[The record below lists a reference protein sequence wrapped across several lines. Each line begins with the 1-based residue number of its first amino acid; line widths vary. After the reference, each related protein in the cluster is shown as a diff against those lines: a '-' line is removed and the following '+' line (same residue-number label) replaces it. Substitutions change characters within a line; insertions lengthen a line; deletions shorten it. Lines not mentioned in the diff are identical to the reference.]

1 MTLAA
6 ENGLRARQG
15 EFVSFFGLMAQG
27 HVRQAWATLSRRPDT
42 EHEQSLIRAA
52 IITIVFVYFY
62 VGFSQDGVFN
72 PVETQLLF
80 LCISYWMLSVA
91 LFAAIL
97 ANPEVS
103 HERRIIGIFGDLL
116 LSCYAIAHLEAGGGL
131 LYVILLW
138 VIFGNGFRYGR
149 KYLFL
154 SAGISAVGF
163 PLSIWRNEYWSDKLV
178 LAAGMLI
185 GIIVLPLYV
194 SSLLKKLTGA
204 ISRAEE
210 ANRAKNRF
218 LANMSH
224 EMRTPLNG
232 IMGTVELL
240 QDTRL
245 TEEQREYVG
254 TIDTTSRSLFHLMQD
269 VLDLSKIEAGK
280 TTLKTADFD
289 LHELVKNT
297 VGMLQPQAQS
307 KRLRLFILYPPE
319 IPFRFQGDPLLLRQV
334 FANLLGNAVK
344 FTDKGEVRLS
354 VSVASTTR
362 TGMTLRFEVMDTGI
376 GIRAEAQPR
385 IFDRFA
391 QADESITRRYGGTG
405 LGTTISKEIV
415 EMMGGEIGFS
425 SLPGAGSTFWFTVPL
440 IASPTVEESA
450 AGTESIGAMRVLL
463 VCPDADGFAEFQAS
477 LAMWR
482 IYPDTVTGSAQ
493 AIARIV
499 TASKGGRPY
508 EVAIVSG
515 RDLGMD
521 PLEFARAVVS
531 DRATRHV
538 RLILASEDR
547 GGTEAALRSGYS
559 AVLPSPFD
567 RTLLFNAIHFSRT
580 DGGEDPP
587 GVSRL
592 SERYLRKC
600 GGARTL
606 KILVAEDNP
615 VNQMVIARILER
627 AGHSVTLADDGEKAL
642 DAVKSQNFDIALL
655 DLHMPVMG
663 GVEAAKIIRY
673 LRTTPRLPIV
683 ALTADATAE
692 ARAECKDA
700 GMDAVLTKPVD
711 TRELFAILATLVPG
725 GNEEVSPVGE
735 TAHPVPAEEIGNPCV
750 DPEALR
756 TLEALGS
763 SSDFLVRLIWTFLRG
778 GKEKIKA
785 MEKAV
790 GSGDVGEIR
799 DLAHALKGNAGQ
811 LGAFGLVRACER
823 FSGISPQELEQLG
836 SSYLAEVSEEFARVR
851 TAMDQYLGK
860 IQSAVS

>member
-1 MTLAA
+1 MLV
-6 ENGLRARQG
+6 QG
-15 EFVSFFGLMAQG
+15 QF
-27 HVRQAWATLSRRPDT
+27 RQAWEMLSRRPDS
-42 EHEQSLIRAA
+42 EHEQALIRTV
-52 IITIVFVYFY
+52 ITAIVFGYLY
-62 VGFSQDGVFN
+62 VGFAQDGIFT
-72 PVETQLLF
+72 PIEIQLLV
-80 LCISYWMLSVA
+80 LCGSYWLLSLA
-91 LFAAIL
+91 LFGAIL
-97 ANPEVS
+97 ANPRIS
-103 HERRIIGIFGDLL
+103 HERRLIGVFGDLG
-116 LSCYAIAHLEAGGGL
+116 LSCYAIAHLEGGGGL
-131 LYVILLW
+131 LYIILLW

-149 KYLFL
+149 RYLFV
-154 SAGISAVGF
+154 SAGVGTVGF
-163 PLSIWRNEYWSDKLV
+163 SLSIWRNGYWSDKLV
-178 LAAGMLI
+178 LAAGMFVGL
-185 GIIVLPLYV
+185 IVLPLYI
-194 SSLLKKLTGA
+194 SSLLKKLTRA

-245 TEEQREYVG
+245 SEEQREYVA
-254 TIDTTSRSLFHLMQD
+254 TIDTTSRTLLNLMQD

-280 TTLKTADFD
+280 LTLRTADFD

-297 VGMLQPQAQS
+297 VGILLPQAQS
-307 KRLRLFILYPPE
+307 KGLRLFVHYPPD
-319 IPFRFQGDPLLLRQV
+319 IPFRFQGDPLLLRQILL
-334 FANLLGNAVK
+334 NLLGNAVK

-354 VSVASTTR
+354 VSVALTTR
-362 TGMTLRFEVMDTGI
+362 NGMTLRFEVMDTGI
-376 GIRAEAQPR
+376 GISPEAQRR

-391 QADESITRRYGGTG
+391 QGDESITRRYGGTG

-415 EMMGGEIGFS
+415 EMMGGEIGFT
-425 SLPGAGSTFWFTVPL
+425 SLPGAGSTFWFTTPL
-440 IASPTVEESA
+440 KASPTAEESP
-450 AGTESIGAMRVLL
+450 AGSESIGAMRVLL

-477 LAMWR
+477 LAVWK
-482 IYPDTVTGSAQ
+482 IYPDTVSGSAQ

-499 TASKGGRPY
+499 TAAKGGRPY

-515 RDLGMD
+515 RGLGMD
-521 PLEFARAVVS
+521 PHEFARAVVS
-531 DRATRHV
+531 DSATWHV

-547 GGTEAALRSGYS
+547 SGTETALRSGYS

-567 RTLLFNAIHFSRT
+567 RTVLFNAIHFLRM

-587 GVSRL
+587 EISRL
-592 SERYLRKC
+592 SERYLRKF

-627 AGHSVTLADDGEKAL
+627 AGHEVTMVVNGEKAL
-642 DAVKSQNFDIALL
+642 DAVKSQSFDIALL

-663 GVEAAKIIRY
+663 GIEAAKIIRY
-673 LRTTPRLPIV
+673 LRTTPRMPIV
-683 ALTADATAE
+683 ALTADATGE
-692 ARAECKDA
+692 AKAECKEA
-700 GMDAVLTKPVD
+700 GMDAVLTKPID
-711 TRELFAILATLVPG
+711 TRELFAILGTLVPG
-725 GNEEVSPVGE
+725 GNEESSSVE
-735 TAHPVPAEEIGNPCV
+735 EHAHSAPTRECGAACV

-756 TLEALGS
+756 TLEELGS

-790 GSGDVGEIR
+790 GSLDVNEVR
-799 DLAHALKGNAGQ
+799 ELAHAMKGNSGQ
-811 LGAFGLVRACER
+811 IGAFGLVRACER
-823 FSGISPQELEQLG
+823 FSGISRNELEQLG
-836 SSYLAEVSEEFARVR
+836 PSYLMEVSEEFARVR
-851 TAMDQYLGK
+851 AAMDEYLSK